1 MVEKKNDFIEVL
13 RFAWKWK
20 LYLGGISLFAA
31 ILAAIF
37 SGPKFITPK
46 FESYVI
52 FYPTTQM
59 SVSKGL
65 LSENSYGDDDFLT
78 VGEGEEAEQ
87 LLQILQSDM
96 IGNKIKKRY
105 NLMEHYGIKPDEKY
119 ANTKFGIKFHKNV
132 KSQLTEYTSIKVS
145 VRDED
150 PVMAANI
157 ANDIVEIMD
166 TIRNNILKARAIHGM
181 KIVEKDYK
189 EKKAYVQSI
198 VDSLNAL
205 AKLGVLDFEGQSDA
219 LSQAYAESVSRGN
232 SAVLRTIDDKL
243 AVLSEFGPTQAWL
256 SGELEYELEE
266 VVKLRTKY
274 KQIKADVESIV
285 PNKFIIERAGVPE
298 RKAFPRRSI
307 ITIVAFFSALLFSII
322 LFVFI
327 ENFKQIK
334 KK

>member
-13 RFAWKWK
+13 RFIWKWK
-20 LYLGGISLFAA
+20 FYLAA
-31 ILAAIF
+31 ISIVAAIIVAIF

-46 FESYVI
+46 YESYVI
-52 FYPTTQM
+52 FYPTAQM

-65 LSENSYGDDDFLT
+65 LSENQYGDNDFLT
-78 VGEGEEAEQ
+78 IGEGEEAEQ
-87 LLQILQSDM
+87 LLQILQSDL
-96 IGNKIKKRY
+96 IGAKIKKRY
-105 NLMEHYGIKPDEKY
+105 NLMEHYGIDPDEKY

-132 KSQLTEYTSIKVS
+132 KSALTEYTSIKVS

-166 TIRNNILKARAIHGM
+166 TIRNSILKQRANDGM
-181 KIVEKDYK
+181 KIVEKDFN

-219 LSQAYAESVSRGN
+219 LSQAYADAISRGS
-232 SAVLRTIDDKL
+232 SASLRSIDEKLKVL
-243 AVLSEFGPTQAWL
+243 AVYGPTQAWL

-285 PNKFIIERAGVPE
+285 PNKFIIERAGVAE
-298 RKAFPRRSI
+298 RKAYPRRSI
-307 ITIVAFFSALLFSII
+307 ITIVGFFSALLFAIV
-322 LFVFI
+322 LFIFI
-327 ENFKQIK
+327 ENFKHIQK
-334 KK
+334 K